1 MESSLLS
8 LDTQYYH
15 ADLLISEAPL
25 HPALCVK
32 YLHIGVSGLH
42 SICHT
47 NLGLWFKTK
56 GEILRPKDKAS

>member
-1 MESSLLS
+1 MESPLLS

-47 NLGLWFKTK
+47 NLGLWSKTE
-56 GEILRPKDKAS
+56 GEILGPKDKAS